1 MAVSK
6 TGADIKLYNPKNCF
20 FTHYLTG
27 KYRKINYGYVDV
39 QNRVIVFDGVESSDK
54 GYYGEMVRNN
64 AFSLNNYLNILF
76 RSQDAQVAA
85 SADEADIVLV
95 MGKPSKENEVS
106 LIDNNFFMEQLDKS

>member
-1 MAVSK
+1 
-6 TGADIKLYNPKNCF
+6 
-20 FTHYLTG
+20 
-27 KYRKINYGYVDV
+27 
-39 QNRVIVFDGVESSDK
+39 
-54 GYYGEMVRNN
+54 MVRNN

-76 RSQDAQVAA
+76 RSQNAQVAA